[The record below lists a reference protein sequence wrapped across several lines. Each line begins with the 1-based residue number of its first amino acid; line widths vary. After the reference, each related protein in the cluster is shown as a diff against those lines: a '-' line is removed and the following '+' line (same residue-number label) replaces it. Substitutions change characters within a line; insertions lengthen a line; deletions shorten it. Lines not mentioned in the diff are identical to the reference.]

1 MARPERTRT
10 IRRGMVDRFFKPR
23 GVPLDKVETSRLTLD
38 QLEALRLA
46 DQDGLYH
53 EEAATRMGVS
63 RATFGRILGEAR
75 RIVAE
80 ALVSGKAIEIGGG
93 SVDLRDA
100 GPPHRCPVHEG
111 GRRRGRRCG
120 CDDDEER
127 GRGNGRGSG
136 RGRGRNRN

>member
-1 MARPERTRT
+1 
-10 IRRGMVDRFFKPR
+10 MVDRFFKP
-23 GVPLDKVETSRLTLD
+23 GDVPLDEVETIHLTLD

-46 DQDGLYH
+46 DREGLYH
-53 EEAATRMGVS
+53 EEAAARMGVS

-100 GPPHRCPVHEG
+100 AAPPRRCPVHEG
-111 GRRRGRRCG
+111 ERRRGRRCG
-120 CDDDEER
+120 CDDDGKNE
-127 GRGNGRGSG
+127 RGSG